1 MHRNKSTFIIDISI
15 LEENRE
21 IGDALNAY
29 ILGSLGFRSQRMQS
43 RNKSYMSSST

>member
-1 MHRNKSTFIIDISI
+1 MHIYKSTSIIDISI

-21 IGDALNAY
+21 IEDALSAY
-29 ILGSLGFRSQRMQS
+29 ILESLGFRSQRMQS